1 MAPAN
6 QPGRQRLTR
15 ERSIVLDV
23 DLLVNLNWCIHQLR
37 RVGSFEITTAL
48 LGGDPAGFRRALR
61 TAARDEGMRVHTR
74 ITTTGLRA
82 WNPDHAS
89 PA

>member
-1 MAPAN
+1 VN
-6 QPGRQRLTR
+6 K
-15 ERSIVLDV
+15 ERSIVLLV

-48 LGGDPAGFRRALR
+48 LGGDPAGYRRALR
-61 TAARDEGMRVHTR
+61 AAAKDEGMRVHTR

-89 PA
+89 TQ